1 MGRVL
6 RWPLRLIPR
15 DARLPVLQGPLRG
28 MRWIA
33 GAGNH
38 SCWLGCYESNKQKEL
53 QQRIRPGDVV
63 YDLGAHAGYFS
74 LVAAVLTG
82 PEGRVI
88 SFEPLPQN
96 VAFLRRHLD
105 LNEIRNC
112 TVVEAAV
119 ASYEGTGRFHVVADR
134 SMGRLCLDENAPVS
148 AHIADID
155 THIAVPV
162 VTIDGMVARGEIP
175 PPVVMKCDVEGADLD
190 ALRGAERVLRT
201 YHPAILLDQDS
212 DEGQAACC
220 AFLSDLGYQI
230 TPLDGLPLRD
240 SMVTRSVADSTEVL
254 AIWGK

>member
-53 QQRIRPGDVV
+53 QKRIRPGDVV

-134 SMGRLCLDENAPVS
+134 SMGRLCF
-148 AHIADID
+148 
-155 THIAVPV
+155 
-162 VTIDGMVARGEIP
+162 
-175 PPVVMKCDVEGADLD
+175 
-190 ALRGAERVLRT
+190 
-201 YHPAILLDQDS
+201 DQDS

-254 AIWGK
+254 AVWAK